1 MMNTM
6 INEKL
11 NAEEQ
16 VMVTGGRKYPHCN
29 IPEDTRRTLKEA
41 TDAVLD
47 FFGDVLVKA
56 RAISFTN
63 Y

>member
-1 MMNTM
+1 MMNK
-6 INEKL
+6 KL

-16 VMVTGGRKYPHCN
+16 VMVTGGRKHPHS
-29 IPEDTRRTLKEA
+29 ILPEDTRKSLKEA

-56 RAISFTN
+56 RAISFSN
-63 Y
+63 

>member
-6 INEKL
+6 INKKI

-16 VMVTGGRKYPHCN
+16 AMVTGGRKHPHCS
-29 IPEDTRRTLKEA
+29 IPEDTRRALNEA

-47 FFGDVLVKA
+47 FLGTVVVKA
-56 RAISFTN
+56 RAISFN
-63 Y
+63 N